1 MKLSILSLAFIG
13 LFLGSCSSSSSSSA
27 TADLGKEFTFDEQKM
42 TVDVKASTVLV
53 NEKEQ
58 TTLVAPEGKIYLIV
72 DVKGQNS
79 SYFASLKD
87 GETELEEVDFL
98 IAGPFVRDLDLATTP
113 DKSMLFLVDIKNAN
127 YSVYIKSY
135 GDESVSIKVGA
146 LKDESTVKVTEKM
159 KAFANEF
166 AAGGRILEAAAK
178 YVKEGVN
185 AADITSENGAPMMG
199 DPITQGLTISNI
211 LADGTVVY
219 DIETGLFEKVN
230 VTWEGDNI
238 IKITV
243 E

>member
-13 LFLGSCSSSSSSSA
+13 LFLGSCSSPEPVKA
-27 TADLGKEFTFDEQKM
+27 ELGKEFTFDDQKM
-42 TVDVKASTVLV
+42 TVTLKASTVLI
-53 NEKEQ
+53 NEEEQ
-58 TTLVAPEGKIYLIV
+58 TTLVAPEGKIYVVV
-72 DVKGQNS
+72 DVTGKNS

-98 IAGPFVRDLDLATTP
+98 IAKSFVRDLDLTTSP
-113 DKSMLFLVDIKNAN
+113 DKSMLFLVDAANAN
-127 YSVYIKSY
+127 YTVFIKSY
-135 GDESVSIKVGA
+135 GDASASIKVGA
-146 LKDESTVKVTEKM
+146 LKDESSMKVSENV
-159 KAFANEF
+159 KAFANDF
-166 AAGGRILEAAAK
+166 AQGGRILEAAKK

-185 AADITSENGAPMMG
+185 PADITSENGDPMIG

-219 DIETGLFEKVN
+219 DIQTGLFEKVN